1 MDACASVSY
10 ESAKHAP
17 RRAVDLAGTSIIRAA
32 MTQNI
37 GLDDLAGDI
46 FNLNIRGLRTIAVL
60 WRNPGK
66 YFDAASDPDWQDRFT
81 PSIRL
86 WLSMIAL
93 ASLLQFLW
101 LGSDTPL
108 VAAFAQGFRDAG
120 VELQDGLTY
129 EAIGETAA
137 VWIFAAF
144 PVVQLLTFLFI
155 LPLFQIW
162 GRETTYSLRVRY
174 GFAMMTPSASVMLL
188 LLPSMALLAPE
199 QVSAFGVAIGVLA
212 WLIDAVTMYRGAS
225 PGRTRSGRLLRAG
238 VMAAI
243 ILTLNVVTNVATQIA
258 GIVMISARYGL
269 VTS

>member
-1 MDACASVSY
+1 
-10 ESAKHAP
+10 
-17 RRAVDLAGTSIIRAA
+17 

-46 FNLNIRGLRTIAVL
+46 FSLNIRGLRTIAVL
-60 WRNPGK
+60 WRDPRA
-66 YFDAASDPDWQDRFT
+66 YFDAASDPDWKNRYT
-81 PSIRL
+81 PSVRL

-120 VELQDGLTY
+120 VELQDGMTY
-129 EAIGETAA
+129 ESIGETAA
-137 VWIFAAF
+137 IWIFAAF
-144 PVVQLLTFLFI
+144 PIVQLLTFLFI
-155 LPLFQIW
+155 LPLFRLW
-162 GRETTYSLRVRY
+162 GRDTTYSLRVRY

-188 LLPSMALLAPE
+188 LLPSMALLSPE
-199 QVSAFGVAIGVLA
+199 QVTLFGIGIGILA
-212 WLIDAVTMYRGAS
+212 WLIDAVTMYRGIS
-225 PGRTRSGRLLRAG
+225 PGQTQPGRLLRAG
-238 VMAAI
+238 LLAAI

-258 GIVMISARYGL
+258 GIILISLRYGL